1 MNTGETDASTDVFSI
16 DIYNGAT
23 GAKVVTV
30 EGISVGARRWL
41 QINSVLALHAPGV
54 SQGYA
59 QVKRTSGN
67 NPFIAYAVI
76 NDGGQPGERSG
87 DGAFVASS
95 S

>member
-1 MNTGETDASTDVFSI
+1 MNTGDREQHKRFQHRHLQW
-16 DIYNGAT
+16 GT
-23 GAKVVTV
+23 GVKIITV
-30 EGISVGARRWL
+30 EGVAVGPKRWL
-41 QINSVLALHAPGV
+41 QINNIPALRAPGM
-54 SQGYA
+54 SQGYT

-76 NDGGQPGERSG
+76 NDSGQPGERSG